1 MPFVTIDI
9 LEGRTVEQKRKL
21 VKAVASAVA
30 ESIGCPEEAVE
41 IVIRDVP
48 KTNWST
54 GGKLACDKF
63 PEK

>member
-9 LEGRTVEQKRKL
+9 WEGRTVEQKRKL
-21 VKAVASAVA
+21 IKAVTSAVA
-30 ESIGCPEEAVE
+30 EAIGCPEEAVD

-48 KTNWST
+48 KINWAT

>member
-1 MPFVTIDI
+1 VT
-9 LEGRTVEQKRKL
+9 
-21 VKAVASAVA
+21 SAVA
-30 ESIGCPEEAVE
+30 EAIGCPEEAVD

-48 KTNWST
+48 KINWAT